1 MLTGAVPFDGDTD
14 FSVKEQQ
21 INLAPPDP
29 RAMNPAIS
37 PALAQC
43 VQQAMAKEPA
53 KRFQNCGEFLASI
66 DAYQAQAS
74 GTKVT
79 PAKWGLAAALAGL
92 MIAVGAGIYFSKP
105 VRFVVDEEAMLQ
117 KEHET
122 GFILIQGAAEKA
134 SLACRELRE
143 IDLKR
148 QNLEIAKGFGDTG
161 LVDAYTTQIEEIAQ
175 NIRDHASEY
184 KNLIGS
190 LVGIKKPV
198 AEAEFER
205 YANEL
210 LHKIIR
216 PSPREPT
223 GTASLSGPSRWRNR
237 GVRRAN
243 PRNLYRSLRVLIL
256 RVGGERRDVS
266 QDTPTSKTHSPAPRQ
281 PVKKPAS
288 PARMRNI
295 LARQCAA
302 SAPPMPDMEFRRMVG
317 FPIR

>member
-1 MLTGAVPFDGDTD
+1 
-14 FSVKEQQ
+14 
-21 INLAPPDP
+21 
-29 RAMNPAIS
+29 
-37 PALAQC
+37 
-43 VQQAMAKEPA
+43 
-53 KRFQNCGEFLASI
+53 
-66 DAYQAQAS
+66 
-74 GTKVT
+74 
-79 PAKWGLAAALAGL
+79 

-210 LHKIIR
+210 LHTTSHGR
-216 PSPREPT
+216 RNAEARSPR
-223 GTASLSGPSRWRNR
+223 
-237 GVRRAN
+237 
-243 PRNLYRSLRVLIL
+243 
-256 RVGGERRDVS
+256 
-266 QDTPTSKTHSPAPRQ
+266 
-281 PVKKPAS
+281 
-288 PARMRNI
+288 
-295 LARQCAA
+295 
-302 SAPPMPDMEFRRMVG
+302 
-317 FPIR
+317 